1 MKAAVKPV
9 LLDNVQDLDLTAASA
24 EDVDEE
30 TLEASIQKARLS
42 STAIALV
49 ACGAKRT
56 ARAIQ
61 PLPNPDPHLSFSAT
75 NNGSEQR
82 TIIENATAFK
92 YVLCYTA
99 PVYGLAM

>member
-9 LLDNVQDLDLTAASA
+9 LLDNVQDLDLIAASA

-42 STAIALV
+42 SIAIALV

-75 NNGSEQR
+75 NNRGQ
-82 TIIENATAFK
+82 
-92 YVLCYTA
+92 
-99 PVYGLAM
+99 